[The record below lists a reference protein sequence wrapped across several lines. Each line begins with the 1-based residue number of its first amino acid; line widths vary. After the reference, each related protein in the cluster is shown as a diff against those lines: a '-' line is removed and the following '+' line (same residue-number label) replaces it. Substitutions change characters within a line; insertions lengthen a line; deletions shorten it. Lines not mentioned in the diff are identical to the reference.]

1 MNKERYLVWK
11 DYEVLS
17 ATPATLTDIVDSG
30 AKNVLNYTEI
40 GTNSDHGTTYTNN
53 GVTFTL
59 NSDGSI
65 TASRTASAAVDASCN
80 LRVASGS
87 LYIDDYC
94 NGDYILSGCPDGGGD
109 TTYSLR
115 AIRDTYRPTD
125 TGDGVELPDKGT
137 NVNIYLNILV
147 MSTFKGTVTFRPM
160 ICSKAFYQISKTYQ
174 PYRPSYAELVSRVEA
189 LES

>member
-11 DYEVLS
+11 DYTVLS
-17 ATPATLTDIVDSG
+17 AAPATLTEIVDSG

-40 GTNSDHGTTYTNN
+40 GTNSDHGTTFTNN

-59 NSDGSI
+59 NSDGSVTVERT
-65 TASRTASAAVDASCN
+65 TAATTDSSCN

-87 LYIDDYC
+87 LYIDDFC
-94 NGDYILSGCPDGGGD
+94 NGEYILSGCPEGGGD

-115 AIRDTYRPTD
+115 AIRNEYRPTD

-137 NVNIYLNILV
+137 NTNIYLNILV
-147 MSTFKGTVTFRPM
+147 MSTFEGSVTFKPM
-160 ICSKAFYQISKTYQ
+160 VCSKAFYQISKTYQ
-174 PYRPSYAELVSRVEA
+174 PYRPSYNELVARVEA
-189 LES
+189 LEG